1 VSGGPHPSD
10 QLRQWQAL
18 QLSKIELDLQQQAL
32 TALQESTDQAQAGQA
47 LYQQLFELSPACS
60 YALDAAGR
68 VVSVNQ
74 AGAALLGQSAAALK
88 GQPFERYLAPEEQ
101 PAWRAF
107 AAILHTSAGTAGM
120 ESQLFGGI
128 PGAGAVRIEARL
140 DAASGL
146 CCVVLAPAAPT
157 PAAPTPAAA
166 QAADRTAALERDNAQ
181 LRLLGEHEATML
193 EAERQDMARAVHDG
207 VAQNL
212 LALRLDAALLNK
224 RSLAHHGPLRE
235 RSGAALD
242 NIDATLRSVRAIL
255 NRLRPAVLE
264 LGLQATLDWQLAEF
278 RKHSGLACT
287 LDVQDEQVF
296 DCLDGVAS
304 LMLFRQLQAVL
315 ESVQRDGGAS
325 AVAVSLRRNGGSG
338 VQLMLTDDGAGDG
351 GGVPVAGRRQR
362 QALAMLGVGERL
374 RAHGGTLDVA
384 YGTGQGCRVSMRL
397 PGRNS

>member
-1 VSGGPHPSD
+1 VSGGRHPSD
-10 QLRQWQAL
+10 QLLQWQAL

-32 TALQESTDQAQAGQA
+32 TALQESSDQAQAGQA
-47 LYQQLFELSPACS
+47 LYRQLFELSPACS
-60 YALDAAGR
+60 YALDAAGC
-68 VVSVNQ
+68 VVSANP
-74 AGAALLGQSAAALK
+74 AGAALLGQSVAALK
-88 GQPFERYLAPEEQ
+88 GQPFERYLAPEQQ
-101 PAWRAF
+101 PRWRAF
-107 AAILHTSAGTAGM
+107 AAILRTSDGRAGM

-128 PGAGAVRIEARL
+128 AGAGAVRIEARL

-157 PAAPTPAAA
+157 PVAA
-166 QAADRTAALERDNAQ
+166 QVAERTAALESDNAQ

-193 EAERQDMARAVHDG
+193 EAERQATARAVHDG

-224 RSLAHHGPLRE
+224 RSLAHRGPLHKRT
-235 RSGAALD
+235 GAALA

-264 LGLQATLDWQLAEF
+264 LGPQASLDWQLAEF

-296 DCLDGVAS
+296 DCLDGGAS

-315 ESVQRDGGAS
+315 ESVWRDGGAS
-325 AVAVSLRRNGGSG
+325 AVAVSLRRNGRSG
-338 VQLMLTDDGAGDG
+338 VQLMLSDDGAGDG
-351 GGVPVAGRRQR
+351 GSGVQGAGRRQR
-362 QALAMLGVGERL
+362 QALAMLAVAERL

-384 YGTGQGCRVSMRL
+384 YGTVQGCRVSMRL
-397 PGRNS
+397 PGRHS

>member
-1 VSGGPHPSD
+1 
-10 QLRQWQAL
+10 
-18 QLSKIELDLQQQAL
+18 
-32 TALQESTDQAQAGQA
+32 
-47 LYQQLFELSPACS
+47 
-60 YALDAAGR
+60 
-68 VVSVNQ
+68 
-74 AGAALLGQSAAALK
+74 
-88 GQPFERYLAPEEQ
+88 
-101 PAWRAF
+101 
-107 AAILHTSAGTAGM
+107 
-120 ESQLFGGI
+120 
-128 PGAGAVRIEARL
+128 
-140 DAASGL
+140 
-146 CCVVLAPAAPT
+146 VVLAPAAPTPAAPT